1 MYINLCKCAFKFVEA
16 HCFVS
21 QHTSLYACIF
31 PASVTVHSSLN
42 ANVKIYTLSTVFL
55 SSGWSYSYF
64 YFGEA
69 TLPCSG
75 CGLGGFVV
83 EKSIE
88 KVSVLF
94 GYLSFKSCK
103 SRPIIS
109 TRLSTFCAR
118 DFSSFNFC
126 FCLFFFWSLEFQL
139 LCGFPI
145 SFSESESDLWLK
157 QQNSA
162 LKVGLQF
169 DHSLNWSL
177 MHGQGWF
184 HLTCQCMQCVGFLF
198 SICALVSVRYS

>member
-64 YFGEA
+64 DFGEA

-109 TRLSTFCAR
+109 TRLSAFCAR

-126 FCLFFFWSLEFQL
+126 FCLFCFEVWNSSSSVDSQSPFLNQNLICDWSSR
-139 LCGFPI
+139 I
-145 SFSESESDLWLK
+145 
-157 QQNSA
+157 A
-162 LKVGLQF
+162 L
-169 DHSLNWSL
+169 
-177 MHGQGWF
+177 
-184 HLTCQCMQCVGFLF
+184 
-198 SICALVSVRYS
+198 